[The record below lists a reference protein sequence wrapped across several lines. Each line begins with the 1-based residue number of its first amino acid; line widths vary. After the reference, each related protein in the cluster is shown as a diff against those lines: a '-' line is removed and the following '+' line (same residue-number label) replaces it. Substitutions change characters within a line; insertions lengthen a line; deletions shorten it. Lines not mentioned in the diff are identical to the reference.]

1 MFCVSA
7 TLLTFVLIIAISV
20 FMYGTFYYAYMP
32 LEVSACCA
40 FLYVFFSLLLLLM
53 LLLLLLLQL

>member
-53 LLLLLLLQL
+53 LQL